1 MLLWRL
7 GTSIRRLRA
16 RAARLLHPI
25 TAVRPLPGNE
35 KMNQM
40 RSDSRFRIGRGAAA
54 GLLLVLILGTLVVVR
69 GRQTAPPPKQA
80 GPIPIAE
87 FNRIIREFSE
97 EGGYFRADNFTSNES
112 AYLHVTGEFR
122 RLGVTGGAYLGVGPE
137 QNFTYIAK
145 IRPQIAFIVDIR
157 RQAVIQHLL
166 YKAIL
171 HHAKDRAEFLS
182 WLFSKP
188 LPSDRTGA
196 TDSLEGLLDS
206 IASTPSTR
214 EIFTANLFILRKTI
228 EHTFQFPLSAED
240 ADGLEYIYYFFWR
253 ANLRI
258 SYGPGFPSL
267 RNLILQ
273 TDLQGE
279 RGNFLAH
286 DADYEFVRRLQEQNR
301 VIPIVGDFAGP
312 KALAAVASYLR
323 QNRYTTTAF
332 YVSNVE
338 EYLYQD
344 GLFSRFAFNV
354 GKLPIS
360 DRTVFIR
367 SLRPGWTGSHPAN
380 VRRDDRMSLLQKVS
394 VFLKYYKEG
403 AYPDYWKLVTT
414 HYIAGTPPSRTT
426 NPSK

>member
-1 MLLWRL
+1 M
-7 GTSIRRLRA
+7 A
-16 RAARLLHPI
+16 
-25 TAVRPLPGNE
+25 PGNE
-35 KMNQM
+35 KIRTM
-40 RSDSRFRIGRGAAA
+40 RPNARLGIGRIAAA
-54 GLLLVLILGTLVVVR
+54 GLLLVLTLGTLAVVR
-69 GRQTAPPPKQA
+69 GRQTAPLPKPA
-80 GPIPIAE
+80 GSIPIAE
-87 FNRIIREFSE
+87 FTRMVREFSE

-112 AYLHVTGEFR
+112 AYLHVTGEFN

-166 YKAIL
+166 YKAIFHL
-171 HHAKDRAEFLS
+171 AKDRAEFLS

-196 TDSLEGLLDS
+196 ADSLEGLLDS
-206 IASTPSTR
+206 TASAPSSKDT
-214 EIFTANLFILRKTI
+214 FAANLSTLRKTI
-228 EHTFQFPLSAED
+228 ENTFQFPLSDED
-240 ADGLEYIYYFFWR
+240 AQGLEYIYYFFWR

-258 SYGPGFPSL
+258 SYGSGFPSL

-279 RGNFLAH
+279 RGNFLAR

-312 KALAAVASYLR
+312 KALAAVANYLK
-323 QNRYTTTAF
+323 QNDYTATAF

-344 GLFSRFAFNV
+344 GLFSRFALNV
-354 GKLPIS
+354 GRLPIS

-367 SLRPGWTGSHPAN
+367 SVRPGWTGNHPAN
-380 VRRDDRMSLLQKVS
+380 VRRDDRMSLLQKIS
-394 VFLKYYKEG
+394 VFLKDYKEG
-403 AYPDYWKLVTT
+403 LYPNYWTLITT
-414 HYIAGTPPSRTT
+414 HYIAGTAPNKAAIPP
-426 NPSK
+426 PK